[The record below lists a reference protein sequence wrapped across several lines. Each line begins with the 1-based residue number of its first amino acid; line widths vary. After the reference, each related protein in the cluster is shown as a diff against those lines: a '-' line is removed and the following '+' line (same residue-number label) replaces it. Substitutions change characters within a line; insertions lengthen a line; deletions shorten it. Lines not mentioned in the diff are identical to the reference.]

1 MDGTS
6 PLLTTL
12 TRNDKNAARTDKIE
26 HMCGIAGLV
35 NRKSTGVDRSLLE
48 RMTRRLQHRGP
59 DGEGYYVS
67 GNVGFGHRRLSI
79 IDVSAGHQPM
89 SNEDGSVWVTFNGEI
104 YNFQELRTELKSA
117 GHIFRSH
124 SDTEV
129 IVHGYEQWGE
139 GVVARLRG
147 MFAFGVLDQNRGKLL
162 LARDRFGIKPLVY
175 YDDPERFVFASEI
188 KALHADPAVPRMLDH
203 EALAE
208 YFELGYVP
216 APKTIFRGISKLK
229 PGHLITLDLR
239 QPGPITQRSYW
250 SLSFEEG
257 EAMSEAQAAEALE
270 ALLLESVRIELV
282 SDVPLGAM
290 LSGGVDSSAVVSL
303 MAQASPG
310 RVKTFSIGFEEKQFS
325 EVHYARMVAQANNT
339 EHFEHIVKADIQD
352 LLPRLVYHFDEPFAD
367 ASAVPT
373 YYLCRMARQNVTVC
387 LSGDGG
393 DEVFA
398 GYERYRHCLGLG
410 KLDFLPLWMR
420 QALFGPLAAMYP
432 SAAMGS
438 TFVQG
443 IARTPDERFVNYMGS
458 QYGSLSKQD
467 LFTRNVSQAGQQG
480 RRDFQN
486 LWSAFDPGI
495 HDALHRYLDVD
506 IKTYLPN
513 DILAKVD
520 ITSMMN
526 SLEVR
531 VPLLDH
537 KLVEFVARLPSR
549 FKLKGREGKHIFKR
563 AMQARLPNEVL
574 YRNKMGFGVPMRQW
588 VVGELR
594 DITHDYLLNPSR
606 VSGLLNPQLLRRMV
620 EDNERS
626 LYRSKTGGKLWW
638 ALFFEMWHQ
647 DVLSGRGEL
656 SA

>member
-1 MDGTS
+1 
-6 PLLTTL
+6 
-12 TRNDKNAARTDKIE
+12 
-26 HMCGIAGLV
+26 MCGITGLA
-35 NRKSTGVDRSLLE
+35 NWNGAAVDHSLLE
-48 RMTRRLQHRGP
+48 AMTRRLKHRGP
-59 DGEGYYVS
+59 DGEGYHFA
-67 GNVGFGHRRLSI
+67 GNVGLGHRRLSI
-79 IDVSAGHQPM
+79 IDVSAGKQPM
-89 SNEDGSVWVTFNGEI
+89 SNEDGTVWITFNGEI
-104 YNFQELRTELKSA
+104 YNFQELRAELKSA
-117 GHIFRSH
+117 GHRFRSH

-147 MFAFGVLDQNRGKLL
+147 MFAFAILDLTRSRML

-188 KALHADPAVPRMLDH
+188 KAIHVDPAVPRVLDH
-203 EALAE
+203 SALAE

-239 QPGPITQRSYW
+239 QSGPITQRSYW
-250 SLSFEEG
+250 TLSFEEG
-257 EAMSEAQAAEALE
+257 EAMSEQEAAEALE
-270 ALLLESVRIELV
+270 ALLLESVRMELV

-303 MAQASPG
+303 MAQASPS
-310 RVKTFSIGFEEKQFS
+310 RVKTFSIGFEEERFS
-325 EVHYARMVAQANNT
+325 EVHYARMVAKANNT

-410 KLDFLPLWMR
+410 KLDFLPLWLR
-420 QALFGPLAAMYP
+420 KAVFGPLAVMYP
-432 SAAMGS
+432 SAARGGA
-438 TFVQG
+438 FIHG
-443 IARTPDERFVNYMGS
+443 LARTSDERFVNYMGA
-458 QYGSLSKQD
+458 QHGALRNQD
-467 LFTRNVSQAGQQG
+467 LFTPNPLQAGQQG

-495 HDALHRYLDVD
+495 PDALHRYLDVD
-506 IKTYLPN
+506 TKTYLPN

-549 FKLKGREGKHIFKR
+549 FKLKGREGKYIFKR
-563 AMQARLPNEVL
+563 AMQSRLPNEVL
-574 YRNKMGFGVPMRQW
+574 YRGKMGFGVPMRQW

-606 VSGLLNPQLLRRMV
+606 LSGLLDPQLLRRMV
-620 EDNERS
+620 KDNERN

-638 ALFFEMWHQ
+638 VLFFEMWYQ
-647 DVLSGRGEL
+647 DVLSGRREL
-656 SA
+656 SM